1 VVGKNRCSLK
11 GEETFFFEVNFVVSV
26 RVDLMNIQVRSR
38 VSMLSDC
45 PKQNEQD
52 CLNLVWS

>member
-1 VVGKNRCSLK
+1 LK
-11 GEETFFFEVNFVVSV
+11 GEETFFFEVNFVVNV

-52 CLNLVWS
+52 CPNLVWS